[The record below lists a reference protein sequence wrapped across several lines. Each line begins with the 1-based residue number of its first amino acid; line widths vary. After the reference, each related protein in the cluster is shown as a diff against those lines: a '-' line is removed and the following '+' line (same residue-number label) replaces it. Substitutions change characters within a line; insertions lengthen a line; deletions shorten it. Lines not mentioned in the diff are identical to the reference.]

1 MAYVSAPLWFAFL
14 LLSTV
19 LLAVHT
25 LVEPEYFMKP
35 SQLFPVWP
43 EWHPDRG
50 ISLYVATT
58 MVLFLPKIL
67 GVLLIWTQDARAFGG
82 RLRLAA
88 SMLAEMLFSALLA
101 PIRMLFH
108 TQFVVSAIF
117 GWALQWKSPPRE
129 DAETA
134 WGDALRHH
142 GLHTLLGLAWAG
154 VVYWLNPA
162 FLWWLLPVVGALVI
176 SVPLSVYSSRV
187 RLGRRLARA
196 RFFLIPEESRPPQE
210 LRWTK
215 RALEWAPEPPG
226 FVDAVVDPIVNA
238 LACASRAAQS
248 RSAAG
253 TDAQREE
260 LLDRALTRGPDALD
274 ANRRRLLLRDRLAL
288 SELHVK
294 VWSSPDAHPGWLKAQ
309 LPATRGVEAAQANR
323 HVLVP
328 STEDSAAAAD
338 SVPLPGM
345 PVPLPGLKGLG
356 RSPV

>member
-1 MAYVSAPLWFAFL
+1 
-14 LLSTV
+14 
-19 LLAVHT
+19 
-25 LVEPEYFMKP
+25 
-35 SQLFPVWP
+35 
-43 EWHPDRG
+43 
-50 ISLYVATT
+50 
-58 MVLFLPKIL
+58 
-67 GVLLIWTQDARAFGG
+67 
-82 RLRLAA
+82 
-88 SMLAEMLFSALLA
+88 
-101 PIRMLFH
+101 MLFH
-108 TQFVVSAIF
+108 TQFVLSAIF

-134 WGDALRHH
+134 WSEALHHH

-215 RALEWAPEPPG
+215 QALERAPASPG

-238 LACASRAAQS
+238 LACACRAARS
-248 RSAAG
+248 RPAAG
-253 TDAQREE
+253 TDPQREA
-260 LLDRALTRGPDALD
+260 LLDRALTQGPDALD
-274 ANRRRLLLRDRLAL
+274 TDQRRQLLRDRLAL

-294 VWSSPDAHPGWLKAQ
+294 VWSSPRAHPGWLKTQ
-309 LPATRGVEAAQANR
+309 LSRPRGVEAMEAELG
-323 HVLVP
+323 VLIP
-328 STEDSAAAAD
+328 STNGIPAAGTR
-338 SVPLPGM
+338 VPLPDV
-345 PVPLPGLKGLG
+345 PVQLPGLQRLG